1 MISNDVKVYLLR
13 EGKLIKQKRVEKNRK
28 ERGKNENDAIVLS
41 MISKEFFRELKLEE
55 IQVKK
60 QLQPLISRY
69 EVLTKRILILKQWL
83 KDSDN
88 SQLKSLIKELE
99 KEKTKIGDEIHEK
112 VMDDRLYSEALRYFG
127 LKKSIRPSNSSNRN
141 RFQ

>member
-13 EGKLIKQKRVEKNRK
+13 EGKLIKQKRVENNFRK
-28 ERGKNENDAIVLS
+28 TDENDAIVLS

-99 KEKTKIGDEIHEK
+99 KEKEKIGDEIHEK